1 MYRQLDLSF
10 YSTAKAAKPRE
21 KEQVILVRAS
31 SLDRRQLLTAQGLG
45 YDDAAFF
52 SMEGTMKRLQDTVA
66 LVTGGGRGIG
76 RAICLRLA
84 QENAKVAIADILEHD
99 AEQVVAEITNNGGQ
113 AMVVKTDV
121 THLDQVRACVQ
132 QVTNTWGRI
141 DVLINNAGWDKLEP
155 FVESQP
161 ETWEKVIAIN
171 LKGPISFCH
180 AVIPQMI
187 ARKTGKIISISSDA
201 GRVGSTGEAVYSA
214 CKAGLIGFSK
224 TLARELARAKI
235 NVNVVCPGPT
245 ETPLLKGIT
254 GGEAGA
260 KVIDAMTRAVPFRRL
275 GQPEEIA
282 AAVAFFASPDA
293 DFVTGQV
300 LSVSGGLTMAG

>member
-1 MYRQLDLSF
+1 MR
-10 YSTAKAAKPRE
+10 
-21 KEQVILVRAS
+21 
-31 SLDRRQLLTAQGLG
+31 LTN
-45 YDDAAFF
+45 
-52 SMEGTMKRLQDTVA
+52 KVA

-76 RAICLRLA
+76 HAICLRLA
-84 QENAKVAIADILEHD
+84 TEGAKVAVVDILDQEARQTAD
-99 AEQVVAEITNNGGQ
+99 EIKAQGGQ
-113 AMVVKTDV
+113 AIAVRCDV
-121 THLDQVRACVQ
+121 TQLDEVQ
-132 QVTNTWGRI
+132 DGVQTITDTWGPI
-141 DVLINNAGWDKLEP
+141 DILVNNAGWDKIEP

-180 AVIPQMI
+180 TVLPQMI
-187 ARKTGKIISISSDA
+187 QRGGGKIITISSDA

-214 CKAGLIGFSK
+214 CKAGVIGFTK
-224 TLARELARAKI
+224 TLAREVARAKI

-245 ETPLLKGIT
+245 ETPLLKQIT
-254 GGEAGA
+254 GGSKGA
-260 KVIDAMTRAVPFRRL
+260 RIIDAMTKAVPFRRL